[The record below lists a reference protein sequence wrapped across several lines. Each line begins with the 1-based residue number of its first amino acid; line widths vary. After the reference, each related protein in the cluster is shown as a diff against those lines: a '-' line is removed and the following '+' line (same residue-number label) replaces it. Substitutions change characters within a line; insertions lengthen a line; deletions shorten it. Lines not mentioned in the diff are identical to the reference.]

1 MSTDTTDAGETG
13 RDDID
18 RESGADTPLVVEDLQ
33 VSYGKVAA
41 LRGIDLHIGSGEI
54 VSVIGP
60 NGAGKTTLAETIS
73 GFHDYEGSVR
83 YYDTEVATRST
94 SDLVSEGLIHCTEE
108 RDLFGHM
115 SVADNLSLG
124 TFRRGDAD
132 ERRSFVYDL
141 FPVLED
147 RADQHAR
154 TMSGGEQQMLA
165 IGRAL
170 MSSPDLLILD
180 EPTLGLAP
188 VVLDNISDGLDRI
201 REAGVTLLLCEQNVT
216 FAMDHADRI
225 ALLENG
231 DIVREGAPGDLRDDD
246 YIHDVYL
253 GG

>member
-1 MSTDTTDAGETG
+1 MSANAAVDGETAAG
-13 RDDID
+13 DT
-18 RESGADTPLVVEDLQ
+18 ADAALAVEDLQ

-41 LRGIDLHIGSGEI
+41 LRGIDLRVGSGEI

-83 YYDTEVATRST
+83 YRGTEVGTRST

-124 TFRRGDAD
+124 AFRRGNAD
-132 ERRSFVYDL
+132 ERREFVYDL
-141 FPVLED
+141 FPALEE
-147 RADQHAR
+147 REDQHAR

-170 MSSPDLLILD
+170 MGSPDLLILD

-188 VVLDNISDGLDRI
+188 VILEDISDGLERI
-201 REAGVTLLLCEQNVT
+201 REAGVTVLLCEQNVT

-231 DIVREGAPGDLRDDD
+231 ELVREGAPESLRDDE